1 MVTATTEKYLK
12 FVEKIAFDNDLQRQL
27 AAIKPGDGDEILALA
42 ASQGYDFTIEELTEA
57 TQQISNQVG
66 KENEELSEEDLELV
80 NGGLVVIA
88 IIAVQIG
95 LLLPAVQKV
104 RQTK

>member
-57 TQQISNQVG
+57 TQQISKQVG
-66 KENEELSEEDLELV
+66 KENEELSAEELELV

-95 LLLPAVQKV
+95 LLLP
-104 RQTK
+104 

>member
-27 AAIKPGDGDEILALA
+27 AAIKPGAGDEILALA

-57 TQQISNQVG
+57 SQQISKQVV
-66 KENEELSEEDLELV
+66 KENEELSEEELELV